1 MHNTNPMH
9 GQKNIDVLVSD
20 MEPLNNK
27 SIITST
33 VPTDIPDGQ
42 PGGGK
47 VSDHSIVNCE
57 PRLDKLSK
65 STKQVV
71 VKNPRRINN
80 ERKRK
85 LANWVQNET
94 WVEVTGSNSMAE
106 AFIKVVNDN
115 LNQICPVKVV
125 KISQMD
131 GTVNSLALKKQARQK
146 KNSENSLKTDAHK
159 NI

>member
-1 MHNTNPMH
+1 M
-9 GQKNIDVLVSD
+9 
-20 MEPLNNK
+20 
-27 SIITST
+27 
-33 VPTDIPDGQ
+33 
-42 PGGGK
+42 
-47 VSDHSIVNCE
+47 
-57 PRLDKLSK
+57 
-65 STKQVV
+65 V

-146 KNSENSLKTDAHK
+146 TARIH
-159 NI
+159 

>member
-1 MHNTNPMH
+1 
-9 GQKNIDVLVSD
+9 
-20 MEPLNNK
+20 
-27 SIITST
+27 
-33 VPTDIPDGQ
+33 
-42 PGGGK
+42 
-47 VSDHSIVNCE
+47 
-57 PRLDKLSK
+57 
-65 STKQVV
+65 
-71 VKNPRRINN
+71 
-80 ERKRK
+80 
-85 LANWVQNET
+85 
-94 WVEVTGSNSMAE
+94 MAE